1 MKYNVN
7 CPMLKRFIVAFLI
20 VSFTSCVPNKDL
32 VYLQG
37 KPLTKTDVYKLNNE
51 PYRLQVDDV
60 LSIDL
65 KASPEHEK
73 FVSLFMKSTNQNI
86 TSTAGLGF
94 EGARNLQQGYSIDRH
109 GNIRVPHIGEVNVLG
124 YTTKEVRIKLE
135 EALLKYLNNKD
146 DFFVSV
152 NLSGIKYTIIGEISS
167 PGPKV
172 IYQNR
177 VSIIDAI
184 SNSGDITVTG
194 NRKKV
199 ELWRNTING
208 RKKYTIDLTSAE
220 VFDSEVFYIQP
231 NDVIN
236 VIPLKQKSWGTG
248 TTGLQSLTTI
258 ISVFSLVTSTVLLIR
273 NL

>member
-1 MKYNVN
+1 
-7 CPMLKRFIVAFLI
+7 MLKRFIVALLI
-20 VSFTSCVPNKDL
+20 VSFASCVPNKDL

-65 KASPEHEK
+65 KAKDEK
-73 FVSLFMKSTNQNI
+73 FVSLFMKSNSQNFA
-86 TSTAGLGF
+86 TTANTGF
-94 EGARNLQQGYSIDRH
+94 EGGANSQFGYSIDRH
-109 GNIRVPHIGEVNVLG
+109 GNIRLPYIGEMNVLG
-124 YTTKEVRIKLE
+124 YTTKEVRVKLE
-135 EALLKYLNNKD
+135 EALLKYFNNKE
-146 DFFVSV
+146 DFFVTV
-152 NLSGIKYTIIGEISS
+152 NLSGIKYTIIGEVGD

-172 IYQNR
+172 IYQNK
-177 VSIIDAI
+177 VSIIDAV

-208 RKKYTIDLTSAE
+208 RKKYTLDLTSAK
-220 VFDSEVFYIQP
+220 VFDSDVFYIQP

-236 VIPLKQKSWGTG
+236 VIPLKQKAWGTG

>member
-7 CPMLKRFIVAFLI
+7 YPMFKRYIVLFVILFCA
-20 VSFTSCVPNKDL
+20 SCVPNKDL
-32 VYLQG
+32 IYLQG
-37 KPLTKTDVYKLNNE
+37 KPLTKTEVYKLNNA

-65 KASPEHEK
+65 KAKDEK
-73 FVSLFMKSTNQNI
+73 FVSLFMKTNSQFNSNNAN
-86 TSTAGLGF
+86 TGF
-94 EGARNLQQGYSIDRH
+94 EGGGNAQFGYSIDRH
-109 GNIRVPHIGEVNVLG
+109 GNIRLPYIGEMNVLG

-135 EALLKYLNNKD
+135 QTLLKYLKDKD

-152 NLSGIKYTIIGEISS
+152 SLSGIKYTIIGEVAD

-194 NRKKV
+194 NRKNV
-199 ELWRNTING
+199 ELIRNTLNG
-208 RKKYTIDLTSAE
+208 RKKYSLDLTS
-220 VFDSEVFYIQP
+220 VNVLDSEVFYIQP
-231 NDVIN
+231 NDIIN
-236 VIPLKQKSWGTG
+236 VMPLKQKSWGTG

-258 ISVFSLVTSTVLLIR
+258 ISVFSLVTSTVLLVR